1 MQKEIVVAERGWV
14 FIGDVRETDGQITI
28 ENAKNIRRWGTTRGL
43 GELAQ
48 EGPLEGTK
56 LDEYGTVSLHP
67 LAVVARIKVTT
78 DKWNESSP
86 MN

>member
-1 MQKEIVVAERGWV
+1 MQKEIVVAQRGWV